1 MLDYIHSAETE
12 QFSFLRVPKILLQND
27 TFKGIS
33 AEAKLLYSILFDRTE
48 LSNRNGWRDDQDR
61 VYIIFTIAEITESMN
76 CGNKKAIQ
84 LLDELEHKAGL
95 IERKRQGLGKPNLI
109 YVKSFYRT
117 VDKYGERHLSEVTA
131 DNIKLAMVPVSK
143 RSEAVYSTVNMLLKS
158 IFYSAEYSNLI
169 EDNPTKKLNAK
180 GGTPKKEKEPLTDAQ
195 VKTLLDTIRG
205 LPPYVF
211 VMIGL
216 YSGLRREEILAL
228 QWDCVFLDVPTPYI
242 SVRRAW
248 HEESNRPVIN
258 SELKTKSARRDVPIP
273 KVLADCLREEKAKT
287 ISEYVIADSEGNP
300 LSYSQF
306 ARIWNYI
313 KVRSTGERTLYKYV
327 NGQAIKKKVTLELG
341 QQCRNKPSIVYT
353 IDFPVTPH
361 LLRHTYITNLIHAG
375 VDPKTVQHLA
385 GHKNSKVTMDIYAKV
400 KYNKPEQ
407 LSAVVNEAL
416 EK

>member
-1 MLDYIHSAETE
+1 M
-12 QFSFLRVPKILLQND
+12 KND
-27 TFKGIS
+27 DSLKRLKAM
-33 AEAKLLYSILFDRTE
+33 AEAIMKLQKAQDEEKAMEEAEDDDMDLVADMLMEIADLLSQAAE
-48 LSNRNGWRDDQDR
+48 LSAQAAALINGEDIEADYLLVRRAWH
-61 VYIIFTIAEITESMN
+61 TESNRPIIMTDL
-76 CGNKKAIQ
+76 KTKAARRDIAIPER
-84 LLDELEHKAGL
+84 LAECLREAKA
-95 IERKRQGLGKPNLI
+95 
-109 YVKSFYRT
+109 T
-117 VDKYGERHLSEVTA
+117 
-131 DNIKLAMVPVSK
+131 
-143 RSEAVYSTVNMLLKS
+143 STS
-158 IFYSAEYSNLI
+158 EYSNLI

-180 GGTPKKEKEPLTDAQ
+180 GGIPKKVKEPLTDAQ

-216 YSGLRREEILAL
+216 YSGLRREEILGL
-228 QWDCVFLDVPTPYI
+228 QWDCVFLDAPAPYI

-258 SELKTKSARRDVPIP
+258 TELKTKSARRDVPIP
-273 KVLADCLREEKAKT
+273 QVLVDCLREEKEKS
-287 ISEYVIADSEGNP
+287 ISEYVIADSEGQP

-306 ARIWNYI
+306 VRIWNYI

-327 NGQAIKKKVTLELG
+327 NGQSIKKKVTLELG

-400 KYNKPEQ
+400 KYNKPEE